1 MDPMSLLLYIVFGI
15 VAGFIANKLVGGGGG
30 LVMNLIVGIIGSVL
44 GGWLFSRFLGVT
56 AAPGFNLQSLLVAVA
71 GGVVLLLIV
80 NLIRRR

>member
-15 VAGFIANKLVGGGGG
+15 VAGFIANKLVGGGSG

-56 AAPGFNLQSLLVAVA
+56 TAPGFNLQSLLVAVA